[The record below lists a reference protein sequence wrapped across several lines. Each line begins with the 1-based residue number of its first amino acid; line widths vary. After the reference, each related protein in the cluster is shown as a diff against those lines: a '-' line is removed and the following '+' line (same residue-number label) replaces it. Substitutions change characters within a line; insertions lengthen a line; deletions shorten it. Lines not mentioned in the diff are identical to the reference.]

1 MCQFNVLSVEDSNFA
16 VVFLLRIVLTSF
28 SVASVVR
35 KHVVSH
41 VRQNST
47 KSKMQK
53 PWMGMMLTST

>member
-1 MCQFNVLSVEDSNFA
+1 MYQFNVLSVEDSNFA

-35 KHVVSH
+35 KHVVSN

-47 KSKMQK
+47 KLKMQK